1 MRQLK
6 NDMKNQ
12 KEVFEQELELS
23 EQVRQK
29 LEDLQSKMSKEYT
42 DLAQV
47 VRVPRLHYKEI
58 EKLDYEE
65 L

>member
-1 MRQLK
+1 MR
-6 NDMKNQ
+6 
-12 KEVFEQELELS
+12 S
-23 EQVRQK
+23 K
-29 LEDLQSKMSKEYT
+29 LENLHEKMNKEYT

-65 L
+65 LQHQH

>member
-1 MRQLK
+1 MT
-6 NDMKNQ
+6 
-12 KEVFEQELELS
+12 
-23 EQVRQK
+23 
-29 LEDLQSKMSKEYT
+29 KEYT

-58 EKLDYEE
+58 EKVDYAE